1 MILVH
6 FLARYYFLTFKIDLF
21 LVFRLTQQPYF
32 ARNFT
37 GMTHII
43 IQEVARAQFYR
54 LLRNPS
60 ERFDIRSTSVS

>member
-21 LVFRLTQQPYF
+21 LVLRLTQPYF

-37 GMTHII
+37 GKTHII